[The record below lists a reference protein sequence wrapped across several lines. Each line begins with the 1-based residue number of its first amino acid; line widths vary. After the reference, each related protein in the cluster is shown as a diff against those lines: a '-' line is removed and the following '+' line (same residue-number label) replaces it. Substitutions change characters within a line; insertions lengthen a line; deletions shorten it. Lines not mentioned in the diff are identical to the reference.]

1 MPALSNDSSHL
12 KRDDMESSQTL
23 QMSGFPARLLCVIAL
38 LLAPLAAMAQKAPD
52 ALVRSVA
59 DDVLKIVQ
67 QDQALREGDNAK
79 MARLIEEKIVPHFDF
94 ERMTKLA
101 VGRSWREATPD
112 QRQTLIQQFRT
123 LLVRSYSAAY
133 SAYRQIVIEV
143 KPLKV
148 QPTEEDVQVK
158 TEIKLPGGAPPVKV
172 DYSMVKNNE
181 WKVYDVVV
189 DGVSMVTTY
198 RNTFTEEVRRGGV
211 DGLIKTLNDMNT
223 AKTPPPA
230 AGVQKK

>member
-1 MPALSNDSSHL
+1 
-12 KRDDMESSQTL
+12 MEASKAVRRSASPL
-23 QMSGFPARLLCVIAL
+23 RVLCLLAL
-38 LLAPLAAMAQKAPD
+38 LLAPLAALAQKAPD

-59 DDVLKIVQ
+59 DEVLKIVQ
-67 QDQALREGDNAK
+67 NDQALREGDNAR

-94 ERMTKLA
+94 ERMTRLA
-101 VGRSWREATPD
+101 VGRPWREATPE
-112 QRQTLIQQFRT
+112 QRQSLIEQFRT

-133 SAYRQIVIEV
+133 SAYKQIVIDV

-148 QPTEEDVQVK
+148 QPTEEDVQVR

-172 DYSMVKNNE
+172 DYSMVKADSD

-198 RNTFTEEVRRGGV
+198 RNTFADQVRKGGV
-211 DGLIKTLNDMNT
+211 EGLIKTLDDMNK

-230 AGVQKK
+230 AGVPKK

>member
-1 MPALSNDSSHL
+1 MQSFKATQLF
-12 KRDDMESSQTL
+12 
-23 QMSGFPARLLCVIAL
+23 GFPARLLCVFAL
-38 LLAPLAAMAQKAPD
+38 LLAPIAALAQKSPD

-67 QDQALREGDNAK
+67 TDQGLRDGDNAK
-79 MARLIEEKIVPHFDF
+79 MAKLIEEKIVPHFDF
-94 ERMTKLA
+94 ERMTRLA
-101 VGRSWREATPD
+101 VGRPWREASAE

-133 SAYRQIVIEV
+133 SAYRQIVIDV
-143 KPLKV
+143 KPLRV
-148 QPTEEDVQVK
+148 QPTEDDVQVR

-172 DYSMVKNNE
+172 DYSMVKANAD
-181 WKVYDVVV
+181 WKVYDVSV

-198 RNTFTEEVRRGGV
+198 RNTFADEVRKGGV
-211 DGLIKTLNDMNT
+211 DGLIKTLSDMNT
-223 AKTPPPA
+223 AKSPPPA

>member
-1 MPALSNDSSHL
+1 
-12 KRDDMESSQTL
+12 MEASKAVRR
-23 QMSGFPARLLCVIAL
+23 SGSPLRVLCLLAL
-38 LLAPLAAMAQKAPD
+38 LLAPLAALAQKAPD

-59 DDVLKIVQ
+59 DEVLKIVQ
-67 QDQALREGDNAK
+67 NDQALREGDNAR

-94 ERMTKLA
+94 ERMTRLA
-101 VGRSWREATPD
+101 VGRPWREATPE
-112 QRQTLIQQFRT
+112 QRQSLIEQFRT

-133 SAYRQIVIEV
+133 SAYKQIVIDV

-148 QPTEEDVQVK
+148 QPSEEDVQVR

-172 DYSMVKNNE
+172 DYSMVKANDD

-198 RNTFTEEVRRGGV
+198 RNTFADQVRKGGV
-211 DGLIKTLNDMNT
+211 EGLIQTLDDMNK

-230 AGVQKK
+230 AGVPKK

>member
-1 MPALSNDSSHL
+1 
-12 KRDDMESSQTL
+12 MEASKAMQI
-23 QMSGFPARLLCVIAL
+23 SGFPARLLCVLAL
-38 LLAPLAAMAQKAPD
+38 LLAPLAALAQKAPD

-67 QDQALREGDNAK
+67 SDQALREGDNAR
-79 MARLIEEKIVPHFDF
+79 MAKLIEEKIVPHFDF
-94 ERMTKLA
+94 ERMTRLA
-101 VGRSWREATPD
+101 VGRPWREASPA
-112 QRQTLIQQFRT
+112 QRQTLIDEFRT

-133 SAYRQIVIEV
+133 STYKQIVIDV

-148 QPTEEDVQVK
+148 QPTEDDVQVR
-158 TEIKLPGGAPPVKV
+158 TEIKLPGGAPPLKV
-172 DYSMVKNNE
+172 DYSMVKANAD

-198 RNTFTEEVRRGGV
+198 RNTFADEVRKGGV

>member
-1 MPALSNDSSHL
+1 MTSS
-12 KRDDMESSQTL
+12 KAMQTI
-23 QMSGFPARLLCVIAL
+23 GFPARLLCALAL
-38 LLAPLAAMAQKAPD
+38 LLAPLAAMAQTAPD

-67 QDQALREGDNAK
+67 NDQALREGDNAR

-94 ERMTKLA
+94 ERMTRLA
-101 VGRSWREATPD
+101 VGRPWREATPA
-112 QRQTLIQQFRT
+112 QRQTLVEQFRT

-133 SAYRQIVIEV
+133 SAYKQIVIDV
-143 KPLKV
+143 KPLRV
-148 QPTEEDVQVK
+148 QPDEDDVQVRS
-158 TEIKLPGGAPPVKV
+158 EIRLPGGAPPVKV
-172 DYSMVKNNE
+172 DYSMVRSNSD

-198 RNTFTEEVRRGGV
+198 RNTFSDEVRRGGV
-211 DGLIKTLNDMNT
+211 EGLIKTLNDMNT

-230 AGVQKK
+230 AGVPTK

>member
-1 MPALSNDSSHL
+1 MTSS
-12 KRDDMESSQTL
+12 KAMQTF
-23 QMSGFPARLLCVIAL
+23 GFPVRLLCALAL
-38 LLAPLAAMAQKAPD
+38 LLAPLAALAQKAPD

-67 QDQALREGDNAK
+67 NDQALRDGDNSR
-79 MARLIEEKIVPHFDF
+79 MAQLIEEKIVPHFDF
-94 ERMTKLA
+94 ERMTRLA
-101 VGRSWREATPD
+101 VGRPWREATPA
-112 QRQTLIQQFRT
+112 QRQTLIEQFRT

-133 SAYRQIVIEV
+133 STYKQIVIDV

-148 QPTEEDVQVK
+148 QPTEDDVQVRS
-158 TEIKLPGGAPPVKV
+158 EIKLPGGAPPVKV
-172 DYSMVKNNE
+172 DYSMIKSNSD

-198 RNTFTEEVRRGGV
+198 RNTFSEEVRRGGV

>member
-1 MPALSNDSSHL
+1 
-12 KRDDMESSQTL
+12 MEASKAVRR
-23 QMSGFPARLLCVIAL
+23 SGSPLRVLCLLAL
-38 LLAPLAAMAQKAPD
+38 LLAPLAALAQKAPD

-59 DDVLKIVQ
+59 DEVLKIVQ
-67 QDQALREGDNAK
+67 NDQALREGDNAR

-94 ERMTKLA
+94 ERMTRLA
-101 VGRSWREATPD
+101 VGRPWREATPE
-112 QRQTLIQQFRT
+112 QRQSLIEQFRT

-133 SAYRQIVIEV
+133 SAYKQIVIDV

-148 QPTEEDVQVK
+148 QPSEEDVQVR

-172 DYSMVKNNE
+172 DYSMVKANDD

-198 RNTFTEEVRRGGV
+198 RNTFADQVRKGGV
-211 DGLIKTLNDMNT
+211 EGLIQTLDDMNK
-223 AKTPPPA
+223 AKTPPRA
-230 AGVQKK
+230 AGVPKK